1 MYQLEKNAAFVIAPL
16 VSPDMLSSSAS
27 ISMDEDMIE
36 HLYQETPQWVDF
48 FNLRIDWTDIDF

>member
-1 MYQLEKNAAFVIAPL
+1 MYQLEKNAAFVIAP
-16 VSPDMLSSSAS
+16 PDMLSSSAS